1 MKKLGNLLCTAI
13 ALIAMTS
20 CGAFKSY
27 VADYSIGL
35 KTRVSSSVFQFLVSK
50 TM

>member
-27 VADYSIGL
+27 VADYSITPVRD
-35 KTRVSSSVFQFLVSK
+35 KNSS
-50 TM
+50 